1 MSIDIE
7 IYYATNGA
15 GRAAVEAQS
24 RILFSP
30 REGFDA
36 DKIAALENDL
46 GPYITARLN
55 DALKKGGAEC

>member
-1 MSIDIE
+1 MSIEIE
-7 IYYATNGA
+7 LHHAVDFHGTISVNAGAT
-15 GRAAVEAQS
+15 
-24 RILFSP
+24 ILYSP

-55 DALKKGGAEC
+55 DALKKGGAE